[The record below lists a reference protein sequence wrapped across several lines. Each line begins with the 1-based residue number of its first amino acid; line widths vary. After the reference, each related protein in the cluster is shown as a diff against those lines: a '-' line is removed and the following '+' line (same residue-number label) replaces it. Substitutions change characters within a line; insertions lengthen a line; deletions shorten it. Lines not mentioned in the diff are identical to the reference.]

1 MNVPD
6 IEAMIDVV
14 HDLRD
19 NSDTLD
25 AERAVDVRRAADLL
39 RAAAIELRDFCD
51 MQLCKL
57 MEFGDE
63 MERDGMLY
71 RIGSAGRWQWDH
83 DAIAT
88 AVACLADDTPG
99 MPGGTAARIMRDIY
113 VSDSTPAKV
122 GQLERHRIPVE
133 PMRDWV
139 NETTK
144 KVEAGAVKPP
154 KVLKVRVS
162 PLQKGAL

>member
-25 AERAVDVRRAADLL
+25 AERSVDMRRAADLL
-39 RAAAIELRDFCD
+39 RAAAVELRDFAD

-71 RIGSAGRWQWDH
+71 KIGNAGKWQWDH

-88 AVACLADDTPG
+88 AVACLASDSPH
-99 MPGGTAARIMRDIY
+99 AAHAVAMMQEIY
-113 VSDSTPAKV
+113 VSPSTDAKV
-122 GQLERHRIPVE
+122 GQLERYGIPVD

-139 NETTK
+139 NETVK
-144 KVEAGAVKPP
+144 KVEAGAVKPM
-154 KVLKVRVS
+154 KVKRVKVT
-162 PLQKGAL
+162 PLMKGDQ